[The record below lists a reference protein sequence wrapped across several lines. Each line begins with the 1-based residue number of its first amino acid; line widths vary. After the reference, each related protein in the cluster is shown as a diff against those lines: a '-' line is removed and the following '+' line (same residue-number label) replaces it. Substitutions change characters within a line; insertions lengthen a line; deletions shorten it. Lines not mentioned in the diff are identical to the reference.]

1 MKLMIRYIKRHS
13 VMFWISLGFLATE
26 SFAELLQPTIM
37 SKIVNNGVA
46 NKDVTQILL
55 YGLLMLSI
63 AIVGALCAVGRNI
76 LASKTSQLV
85 GKELRSDLYQKVWT
99 LSLSGIDRHKPAML
113 ITRITND
120 VTQVVSFVQGTM
132 RILLKSPII
141 CIGAIVLLIVQTP
154 RQLPIIL
161 CVLILCGIF
170 IACNMRLAYPRYRIL
185 QDKLDRLNRI
195 SREFLTSIRVVKAFS
210 AEETEDQKFA
220 ASATEL
226 ASAGIKASRI
236 LAIFGPLIN
245 GTVNFAIVALL
256 WRQRSQNAAEIGN
269 LMASVNYMT
278 QIAFALGNFSNIL
291 NITVRAVASSRRI
304 QEVLEDTGLDINQE
318 TLNETSSKN
327 SLTNPSN
334 RDSRLL
340 NHKAL
345 EIDST
350 QCKSDQLPYNF
361 FQMKQDQTQND
372 TIYMKPNSF
381 SNDFIPLEKDRLPN
395 GSLHFEHVHFT
406 YADAAGEAL
415 TDISFSA
422 QPGETIGMI
431 GATGSGKSTLVNLI
445 PRFYRVNAGH
455 IFVGDQEISQIPTQ
469 TLRKSIAIVPQ
480 RATLF
485 SGTIRYNLLFSN
497 PNASTDE
504 MREAARIACADSFV
518 ESLPDQY
525 ETQLGQGGVNLSGG
539 QKQRLCIARALL
551 AKPNLLILDDSTS
564 ALDAATE
571 ELVLSGLRSHTQQ
584 MTVLLISQRIFSVMS
599 CDRVLCMDNGK
610 LVGFGTHQELMQDC
624 EVYRAIYDSQI
635 GTPSPL

>member
-85 GKELRSDLYQKVWT
+85 GKELRSDLYKKVWT
-99 LSLSGIDRHKPAML
+99 LSLSSIDRHKPAML

-170 IACNMRLAYPRYRIL
+170 ITFNMRLAYPRYRIL

-220 ASATEL
+220 QSATEL

-236 LAIFGPLIN
+236 LAIFGPMIN

-304 QEVLEDTGLDINQE
+304 QKVLEDTGLDINHEAPQE
-318 TLNETSSKN
+318 NTT
-327 SLTNPSN
+327 
-334 RDSRLL
+334 
-340 NHKAL
+340 
-345 EIDST
+345 
-350 QCKSDQLPYNF
+350 
-361 FQMKQDQTQND
+361 ND
-372 TIYMKPNSF
+372 TTSHEN
-381 SNDFIPLEKDRLPN
+381 RLPN
-395 GSLHFEHVHFT
+395 GALRFEHVHFT

-422 QPGETIGMI
+422 LPGETIGII

-445 PRFYRVNAGH
+445 PRFYRVNGGH
-455 IFVGDQEISQIPTQ
+455 IYVGDQEISKLPTQ
-469 TLRKSIAIVPQ
+469 TLRKSVAIVPQ

-485 SGTIRYNLLFSN
+485 SGTIQYNLLFAN
-497 PNASTDE
+497 PNASSEE

-551 AKPNLLILDDSTS
+551 ANPNLLILDDSTS

-571 ELVLSGLRSHTQQ
+571 ELVLSGLRSHTKQ

-599 CDRVLCMDNGK
+599 CDRVLCMDNGR
-610 LVGFGTHQELMQDC
+610 LVGFGTHQALMQDC

-635 GTPSPL
+635 GSPTTT